1 MVSHP
6 DGLWLL
12 SAPAGQEPCPVLG
25 APWPGQGQLAA
36 LQPSPTSGST
46 EWGGV
51 LCSSVTVTGPRSPGG
66 AQGARGGSQAAH
78 GDACRSGLSRVHCP
92 CHGEQPRAG
101 LQLEFLFP
109 ALVTPEHPVA
119 HRLAHPLLSPTVA
132 SAHPSARLRRAG
144 LGSGASADGARLCAD
159 SRSSSPETVRLL
171 RAGSSPSGCQVT
183 PGLSGGLWGGEG
195 RFWGAAW
202 VLTPVLPQPCP
213 GCVTSGEETGPWGAV
228 TLLRK
233 SQKEKRV

>member
-1 MVSHP
+1 MGGGGALFLCDSDWTQVPRWSP
-6 DGLWLL
+6 GSQGRQPGCSWGRLQVW
-12 SAPAGQEPCPVLG
+12 PVPRG
-25 APWPGQGQLAA
+25 APQQ
-36 LQPSPTSGST
+36 S
-46 EWGGV
+46 
-51 LCSSVTVTGPRSPGG
+51 
-66 AQGARGGSQAAH
+66 
-78 GDACRSGLSRVHCP
+78 P